1 MTWEQKKND
10 RWKLIIPGV
19 LGQTIGEIFGTKVY
33 DITSNAGEISLLISV
48 SILVFLIQREFA
60 SAASFAEYLHRS
72 NIAFNYLDV
81 VKNENK
87 EIENKTTSS
96 LIMSRLGGVSKFLN
110 ITEVEK
116 KDVSNIEHV
125 ILSSSSLDQIELDIL
140 DNNSNNNNSNSNKVE
155 VAS

>member
-87 EIENKTTSS
+87 EIENRPASRSS
-96 LIMSRLGGVSKFLN
+96 LIMSRLGGVTNFLN
-110 ITEVEK
+110 QTEVDK
-116 KDVSNIEHV
+116 KDIHPTEHV
-125 ILSSSSLDQIELDIL
+125 VVSLTSLDQIEINL
-140 DNNSNNNNSNSNKVE
+140 DNKE
-155 VAS
+155 LHEKD